1 MGTGGTTALVS
12 PEVRAGLALEPH
24 GRFAA
29 FAATQAP
36 TRNSGDDVDLSKNCR
51 FFDIYIQEVKANV

>member
-1 MGTGGTTALVS
+1 VS